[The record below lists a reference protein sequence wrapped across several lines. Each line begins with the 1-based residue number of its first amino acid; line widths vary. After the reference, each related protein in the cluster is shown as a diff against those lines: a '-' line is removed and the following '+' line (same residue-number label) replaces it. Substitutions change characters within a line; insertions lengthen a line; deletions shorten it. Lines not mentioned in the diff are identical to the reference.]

1 METQY
6 YWLLLF
12 QIFILIITS
21 QLDKLLHNLVFDLKL
36 VILFCMLMLVGVSYE
51 LLLRRIWDEKLMK
64 NKVRNKKIFRKNF
77 LNLCLPLR

>member
-21 QLDKLLHNLVFDLKL
+21 RLDKLLHNLVFDLKL

>member
-6 YWLLLF
+6 YCLLLF

-64 NKVRNKKIFRKNF
+64 NKVRNKKIFRKIF

>member
-64 NKVRNKKIFRKNF
+64 NKVRNKKIFRKIF

>member
-64 NKVRNKKIFRKNF
+64 NKVRNKKIFRKFF